1 MPCTIVTVIAL
12 FFILAVFQLQSRCRQ
27 RLRVYSKYSD
37 IATLLDPPDFPIPLL
52 LSARAQPNERL
63 ARIFG
68 LGNSFVSAELRVRK
82 QFIARAREL
91 LREHTR
97 HFAAFPDSARRTVA
111 GVASHLLSPSR
122 PHQNVIPFATFV
134 QVVTMR
140 LVVCS
145 FLGGD
150 IPEDTNE
157 EVIFVVQAI
166 NELWALS
173 KKRPTHTQAEVFER
187 LNGHLLQWLPTYEHP
202 LDFVIPSYETMWRVV
217 AVTVARAG
225 HDRGAQ
231 AAFSAYLDS
240 PNDFQYK
247 YFDNGGPS
255 VEYFLCEVLRLHP
268 PSRRLARATPPQF
281 PGLLAWGTVSEEIAD
296 LEALHR
302 DTHIWGQQ
310 GHVFDPMRFH
320 PTRLSHEQ
328 HRAFIPFGYGPLR
341 CIAFKEAPRFA
352 AIVAASILKAVD
364 EPWARYRLV
373 CGENLGRR
381 DGWDGWLIE
390 AGDD

>member
-1 MPCTIVTVIAL
+1 MPCVTLVVAL
-12 FFILAVFQLQSRCRQ
+12 FLILAVFQLQCRQ
-27 RLRVYSKYSD
+27 RRRVYSRYSD
-37 IATLLDPPDFPIPLL
+37 IAALLDPPHSPIHLL

-68 LGNSFVSAELRVRK
+68 LGNPFVSAESRVRK
-82 QFIARAREL
+82 QFISQAREL
-91 LREHTR
+91 LREHTQ
-97 HFAAFPDSARRTVA
+97 HFAAFPDSARHIVA
-111 GVASHLLSPSR
+111 GVASHLLSPSH
-122 PHQNVIPFATFV
+122 PHQNAIPFATFV

-140 LVVCS
+140 LVICS

-150 IPEDTNE
+150 IPQDTDED
-157 EVIFVVQAI
+157 VIFVVRAI
-166 NELWALS
+166 NELWASS
-173 KKRPTHTQAEVFER
+173 KKRPTHTQTEVLER
-187 LNGHLLQWLPTYEHP
+187 LNGHLLQWLPTYERP
-202 LDFVIPSYETMWRVV
+202 LDFIIPSYETMWRVV

-225 HDRGAQ
+225 HDRGAR

-240 PNDFQYK
+240 PNECQYK
-247 YFDNGGPS
+247 YFNNGGPS
-255 VEYFLCEVLRLHP
+255 VEYFLSEVLRLHP

-281 PGLLAWGTVSEEIAD
+281 PGFLTWGSASDEVAD

-302 DTHIWGQQ
+302 DTHIWGQH
-310 GHVFDPMRFH
+310 GHIFDPMRFH

-352 AIVAASILKAVD
+352 AIVAASILTVVD
-364 EPWARYRLV
+364 EPWERYRLV
-373 CGENLGRR
+373 CGENIGRR
-381 DGWDGWLIE
+381 DGWDGWSIE